1 MEGSKK
7 VGKLLKT
14 LLMGAFGLLFISPF
28 LFMLSSSF
36 KPLGEVFEYPVRLI
50 PKSLFLDNYSEIF
63 ADKYMFVR
71 WYFNSIVMTALL
83 IVIKSSLTAVT
94 AYGFSRLRFKGRDF
108 IFLTMLAVIIVP
120 SDVTLIQR
128 YVIYKFLYLT
138 DTMWAVILPASFD
151 IFLVFLL
158 RQFLL
163 TVPFELSEAAT
174 IDGCGHFRTFYR
186 VILPLAVPAMVT
198 VIIFSFIW
206 AWNDY
211 AGPFIFITDTRK
223 QMLTVGISMF
233 STMKADNYA
242 MQMAAATLALVP
254 IFALFLFTQK
264 YFVAGIATS
273 GLKG

>member
-1 MEGSKK
+1 M
-7 VGKLLKT
+7 GKLLKT